1 MRILVTAVFEQVVYH
16 CACVDDRDPD
26 HPRLEVDAIL
36 RAGDADGPVSYTHLT
51 LPTIYS
57 V

>member
-1 MRILVTAVFEQVVYH
+1 MIEPVASTKPMALSMETES
-16 CACVDDRDPD
+16 ACVDDHVRS
-26 HPRLEVDAIL
+26 VDVPAT
-36 RAGDADGPVSYTHLT
+36 VSYTHLT

>member
-1 MRILVTAVFEQVVYH
+1 MDFNIFGDIFEDAETESAIVLHV
-16 CACVDDRDPD
+16 
-26 HPRLEVDAIL
+26 RLMWVQNKAPK
-36 RAGDADGPVSYTHLT
+36 GVKSVSYTHLT